1 MNKPRT
7 IVGMSIV
14 TSNDAAQN
22 QNTIGK
28 LWEAFLQS
36 SIKEQLKNISS
47 PSIFAVYSDY
57 ENGYMGKYKITIGYA
72 VDDLSAIPKEL
83 SVVVIP
89 SGNYKVYHSKSQDVQ
104 DIINTWQTIWQLDPK
119 LFLRS
124 FVADFEEYTSDG
136 KMTINIAYAQAI

>member
-104 DIINTWQTIWQLDPK
+104 DII
-119 LFLRS
+119 
-124 FVADFEEYTSDG
+124 
-136 KMTINIAYAQAI
+136 